1 MNRKKKMN
9 KLLNTKIKKTNA
21 KVQTKNKPR
30 YIAKAD
36 RPTNSEAE

>member
-9 KLLNTKIKKTNA
+9 KLLNTKIKKANA
-21 KVQTKNKPR
+21 KTETKNKPR

-36 RPTNSEAE
+36 RVVNSEAE